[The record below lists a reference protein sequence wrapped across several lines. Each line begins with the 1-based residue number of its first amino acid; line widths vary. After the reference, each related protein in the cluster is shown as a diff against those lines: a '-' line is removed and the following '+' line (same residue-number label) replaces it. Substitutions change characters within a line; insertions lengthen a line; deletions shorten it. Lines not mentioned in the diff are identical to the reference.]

1 MHPDEVG
8 SENPGKNEHVGRP
21 KNETAE
27 TDPSKTGQSFKDG
40 VMKLYSSH

>member
-8 SENPGKNEHVGRP
+8 SENPSKNEHVGRA

-27 TDPSKTGQSFKDG
+27 ADPSKTGQSFKDS
-40 VMKLYSSH
+40 VMKL